1 MVFGRTYSF
10 VMVHAQAGT
19 HMDLRQ
25 LEYFLRVAQR
35 KNISTAAADLNITQP
50 TLTKSIKLLE
60 DQLGVK
66 LFDRLPRGV
75 ALTTFGQTLLRHAEA
90 VHVQVKD
97 AGREV
102 SALRTGTS
110 GTVAIGAGPTWL
122 RRHLPLALARVI
134 AKHPAVHVQISGSFD
149 ETLLRAL
156 RQGELD
162 FVVAETPSP
171 EEQQDLEVTRL
182 TSDTLGV
189 CCRAGHPLASRRNP
203 TMHDLLAY
211 PWVKPPRLTRA
222 QRRLNALFEANDLPP
237 PQGAIES
244 GSMALLLNVV
254 RNSDA
259 LTFQVSKTLDTREGE
274 GLIMLSVPGLTLSR
288 EAGIVTRKGG
298 WLSPAALHVIEELK
312 IICAAEPEN

>member
-1 MVFGRTYSF
+1 
-10 VMVHAQAGT
+10 
-19 HMDLRQ
+19 MDLRQ

-35 KNISTAAADLNITQP
+35 KNISTAAAELNITQP

-75 ALTTFGQTLLRHAEA
+75 ALTSFGQTLLRHAEA

-97 AGREV
+97 AGKEV
-102 SALRTGTS
+102 SALRS
-110 GTVAIGAGPTWL
+110 GTFGTVMIGAGPTWL

-134 AKHPAVHVQISGSFD
+134 AKHHAVQIQVSGSFD

-162 FVVAETPSP
+162 FVVAEIPAP

-189 CCRAGHPLASRRNP
+189 CCRVGHPLASRRNL
-203 TMHDLLAY
+203 TMRDLLSY
-211 PWVKPPRLTRA
+211 PWVKPPRVTRA

-237 PQGAIES
+237 PQGAVES

-254 RNSDA
+254 RQSDA
-259 LTFQVSKTLDTREGE
+259 LTFQVSKTLQTREGE
-274 GLIMLSVPGLTLSR
+274 GLVMLSVPGLTLSR
-288 EAGIVTRKGG
+288 EAGIVTRRGG
-298 WLSPAALHVIEELK
+298 WLSPAALYVIEELK
-312 IICAAEPEN
+312 VICAAEPEN